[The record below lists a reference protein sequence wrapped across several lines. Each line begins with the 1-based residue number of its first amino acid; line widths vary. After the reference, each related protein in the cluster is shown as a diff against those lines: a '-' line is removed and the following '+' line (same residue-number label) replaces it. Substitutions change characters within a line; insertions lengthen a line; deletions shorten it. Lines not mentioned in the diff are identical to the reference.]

1 MLLNNLIR
9 FIKTNIIYILFSV
22 NAAGSIFAENL
33 LETYL
38 LAVENDPVIL
48 GSRQTYLADNEQL
61 IISRAKIL
69 PNISFSGVQN
79 YGKETDK
86 LYFLQNT
93 PYNSKNYALS
103 INQPIFQIV
112 DWMNYAATQ
121 KQTLAAL
128 KKYEDT
134 EQNLILRVAQ
144 QYFVVL
150 AAIDQLETSKSAKQA
165 FSKRLEQATQQFKVG
180 VAAVTDINDAQ
191 ARLDNSRAKEIVDA
205 NALKTAKEQLSQIVG
220 RYVDNINLLKSQIPL
235 VAPEPAQIEPWI
247 DKARQYNLKL
257 QAAKL
262 DVEVARQRIKVSSS
276 EHLPTVSV
284 AGVISRAKYPP
295 TALNFSQ
302 EKMFRKQL
310 DINLAVPIFS
320 GGATVASTQAAVF
333 KTNAALQQL
342 ESTYREVESNTRIA
356 YNSILT
362 QISQVEALKQSVKSS
377 KIALKATQ
385 AAFEVG
391 TRTIVDVLN
400 AQSDVLNIERDY
412 AKARYDYIIN
422 VLKLKQATGSLQV
435 ADLEQVNNLLENV
448 ENAKVLKEP
457 SNNENTQGPEQA
469 N

>member
-1 MLLNNLIR
+1 MLNNLIR
-9 FIKTNIIYILFSV
+9 FIQINIIYILLSFIGV
-22 NAAGSIFAENL
+22 GSALAENL
-33 LETYL
+33 LEIYL
-38 LAVENDPVIL
+38 LAVDNDPVVL
-48 GSRQTYLADNEQL
+48 GARQTYLADNEQL

-79 YGKETDK
+79 YGKETDR
-86 LYFLQNT
+86 LNFLKNT

-150 AAIDQLETSKSAKQA
+150 AAIDQLETSKSARQA
-165 FSKRLEQATQQFKVG
+165 FAKRLEQASQQFKVG

-191 ARLDNSRAKEIVDA
+191 ARLDNSRAKEIADA
-205 NALKTAKEQLSQIVG
+205 NSLKTAKEQLSQIVG
-220 RYVDNINLLKSQIPL
+220 RYIDNINLLKPQIPL
-235 VAPEPAQIEPWI
+235 VAPEPAQIDPWI
-247 DKARQYNLKL
+247 DKARQNNIKL

-262 DVEVARQRIKVSSS
+262 DLEVARQHVKVSAS

-295 TALNFSQ
+295 TALNTPQ

-320 GGATVASTQAAVF
+320 GGSTVASTQAAIF

-362 QISQVEALKQSVKSS
+362 QISQVEAFKQSVKSS
-377 KIALKATQ
+377 KVALKATQ

-422 VLKLKQATGSLQV
+422 VLKLKQATGSLSV
-435 ADLEQVNNLLENV
+435 ADLEQVNTLLENV
-448 ENAKVLKEP
+448 ENAKDTKEQ
-457 SNNENTQGPEQA
+457 SNNQNIQA
-469 N
+469 PTTAE

>member
-1 MLLNNLIR
+1 MSLDNLLKLIT
-9 FIKTNIIYILFSV
+9 INIIYVLFGFGTINV
-22 NAAGSIFAENL
+22 VVAETL

-38 LAVENDPVIL
+38 LAVENDPVVL

-86 LYFLQNT
+86 LYFLKNT
-93 PYNSKNYALS
+93 PYNSRNYSLS
-103 INQPIFQIV
+103 INQPVFQIV
-112 DWMNYAATQ
+112 DWMNYTATQ
-121 KQTLAAL
+121 KQSLAAL

-150 AAIDQLETSKSAKQA
+150 SAMDQLETSKSARQA

-191 ARLDNSRAKEIVDA
+191 ARLDNSRAKEIADA

-220 RYVDNINLLKSQIPL
+220 RYIDNINLLKAQIPL
-235 VAPEPAQIEPWI
+235 IAPDPLEIEQWI

-262 DVEVARQRIKVSSS
+262 DVESSRQRIKSSAA
-276 EHLPTVSV
+276 EHLPTVNVSGSV
-284 AGVISRAKYPP
+284 SRAKYPP
-295 TALNFSQ
+295 TTVNFPQ

-310 DINLAVPIFS
+310 DINLVVPIFS
-320 GGATVASTQAAVF
+320 GGAVVASTQAAIF

-362 QISQVEALKQSVKSS
+362 QISQVDALKQSVKSS
-377 KIALKATQ
+377 KVALKATQ

-422 VLKLKQATGSLQV
+422 VLKLKQATGSLSV

-448 ENAKVLKEP
+448 ENAK
-457 SNNENTQGPEQA
+457 NNEKVQENAQA